1 MDKENSLINID
12 LSVGLTIEQVN
23 ERKEK
28 GLVNKTKKVHQN
40 IYTYYIFKYIYV
52 F

>member
-28 GLVNKTKKVHQN
+28 GLVNKTKKVHQKHIHVLYLQ
-40 IYTYYIFKYIYV
+40 IYLRF
-52 F
+52 